1 MYPHDVFNSFIEK
14 RPTEFYCI
22 FNSIS
27 LYISLQFYRMA
38 IRVLAAFQAA
48 FNTQQL
54 VRLGA
59 IALFPGGKVAGS
71 VKVTTPPAP
80 SLQFT
85 ELHSFKN

>member
-1 MYPHDVFNSFIEK
+1 
-14 RPTEFYCI
+14 
-22 FNSIS
+22 
-27 LYISLQFYRMA
+27 MA